1 MTQRTTPPPEAVS
14 PSGPAQS
21 PGQDALQDE
30 LQALIGDAEKLLQ
43 HAASLA
49 GEQADALRNA
59 IQRNLQR
66 ARETLGSGED
76 AIREQAIEMQRAG
89 ESYVKA
95 NPLQALGVAVG
106 IGVLIGL
113 LLGHRH
119 HDK

>member
-1 MTQRTTPPPEAVS
+1 
-14 PSGPAQS
+14 
-21 PGQDALQDE
+21 
-30 LQALIGDAEKLLQ
+30 
-43 HAASLA
+43 
-49 GEQADALRNA
+49 
-59 IQRNLQR
+59 
-66 ARETLGSGED
+66 
-76 AIREQAIEMQRAG
+76 MQRAG